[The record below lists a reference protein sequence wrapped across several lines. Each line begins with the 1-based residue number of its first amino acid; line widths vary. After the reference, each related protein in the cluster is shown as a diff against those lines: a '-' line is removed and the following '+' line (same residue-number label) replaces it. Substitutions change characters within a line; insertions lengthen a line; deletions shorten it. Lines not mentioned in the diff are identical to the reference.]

1 MAISPQSFDMAEE
14 ERIDIVDE
22 QCRLTGVT
30 KTFSEVHR
38 EGLLHHCAHVW
49 VYTPDK
55 KILFQYRSKHKQLA
69 PSVWDT
75 GAAGHISAGETPL
88 QAAMREGNEEL
99 GIKFIEKNLRFIE
112 VLRQPKRIIRDGYYE
127 NEFQALYAYRLTES
141 LDDIKL
147 DPKEVGAV
155 QLLSVDTFLNEL
167 QKIDFEDRFVQRLYY
182 SRMAQWV
189 KNLD

>member
-1 MAISPQSFDMAEE
+1 MAISPQFVDMASEE
-14 ERIDIVDE
+14 LIDIVDK
-22 QCRLTGVT
+22 QCHLTGVS
-30 KTFSEVHR
+30 KPFSEVHR
-38 EGLLHHCAHVW
+38 EGLLHHCVHVW

-55 KILFQYRSKHKQLA
+55 KILFQHRSKHKQLA
-69 PSVWDT
+69 PSLWDT
-75 GAAGHISAGETPL
+75 GAAGHISAGETPF
-88 QAAMREGNEEL
+88 QAALREGKEEL
-99 GIKFIEKNLRFIE
+99 GIDFVQENLQFIE
-112 VLRQPKRIIRDGYYE
+112 VLQQPKRIIREGYYE
-127 NEFQALYAYRLTES
+127 NEFQVLYAYRLTES